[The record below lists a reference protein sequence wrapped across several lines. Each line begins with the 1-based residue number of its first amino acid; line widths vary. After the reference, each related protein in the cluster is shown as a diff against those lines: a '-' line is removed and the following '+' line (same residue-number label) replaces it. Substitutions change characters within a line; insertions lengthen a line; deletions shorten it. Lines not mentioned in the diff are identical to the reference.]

1 MTIIKS
7 TKGKGLQ
14 RLIGLLKGMS
24 ESQVFIGVTKD
35 TNARPDGGSN
45 AVIGMVH
52 EFGSPANNIDE
63 RSHLR
68 ATIIENGSKYSKM
81 VADDIPKAIK
91 NGMSSYDAYS
101 VLGTQAMNDVKLKI
115 ASGNFKALKEA
126 TEKRKGSTKPL
137 IDTGAYRNSITYRVD
152 K

>member
-1 MTIIKS
+1 MTVITN
-7 TKGKGLQ
+7 TKGKGLK
-14 RLIGLLKGMS
+14 RLIGLLKGMY

-45 AVIGMVH
+45 AVISITH
-52 EFGSPANNIDE
+52 EFGSARKGIPE

-81 VADDIPKAIK
+81 VAEDIPKAIK

-101 VLGTQAMNDVKLKI
+101 VLGTQAMNDVKVRI
-115 ASGNFKALKEA
+115 VSGSYTPLNPKTIKA
-126 TEKRKGSTKPL
+126 KGSSKPL
-137 IDTGAYRNSITYRVD
+137 IDDGHYRNSITYRVD